1 MTRDVRITVR
11 LSEEEARDLDA
22 AAKREDVPIG
32 QLARRGIKHEIER
45 LAAKAKKERRP

>member
-22 AAKREDVPIG
+22 AAKREDIPVG

-45 LAAKAKKERRP
+45 IKAEAKKERRL